1 MQIGIIGAGIAGL
14 TCAYE
19 LCRQGHTVDIYETAP
34 FVGGQAST
42 FTVQGSQLE
51 RGYHHLFVSDT
62 HIADL
67 MEDLGLSHQLKWF

>member
-51 RGYHHLFVSDT
+51 RDRKSTRLNS
-62 HIADL
+62 
-67 MEDLGLSHQLKWF
+67 SHW